1 MRILHVINALD
12 TGGAQVLL
20 EGLSVTRNADD
31 EFHLLVMQG
40 KDALSERLEATFDSV
55 TYLERTAADRN
66 PLPAV
71 IALRRTVR
79 RLRPD
84 IVHSHLFQ
92 SDLISLLTPVGRASR
107 VSSLHLSAPL
117 PSEPWISS
125 AVARAVALASK
136 RFDAVIATDDSC
148 LDYAVRLG
156 YRRKPVVIH
165 NGVLIP
171 DIYAPYDTA
180 SLKLVSLARFHP
192 MKAHD
197 LLFAAVAQAKHTVP
211 AVKLVCAGSGT
222 EPDNPRILEA
232 VASSGLTA
240 GVDVEL
246 LGPVS
251 DIEPVLS
258 GAACLVLASRYGET
272 FPLVGSE
279 ATSRG
284 IPVITTDVGGSRAF
298 ASVPEHVV
306 APGSSE
312 ELTAAL
318 LSLLTAAPD
327 VRMRWSQDSRAKA
340 ASEFS
345 VATMSIKYRQV
356 YLSCLA
362 QRRRSAGAG
371 AS

>member
-20 EGLSVTRNADD
+20 EGLSVTRHAGD
-31 EFHLLVMQG
+31 EMHLLVLQG
-40 KDALSERLEATFDSV
+40 EDALSERLEATFDSV
-55 TYLERTAADRN
+55 TYLQRTAADRD
-66 PLPAV
+66 PLRAV
-71 IALRRTVR
+71 ISLGRMAR

-117 PSEPWISS
+117 PSEPRISEV
-125 AVARAVALASK
+125 VARSVALASK
-136 RFDAVIATDDSC
+136 RFDAVIATDESC

-171 DIYAPYDTA
+171 NSRLPYDA
-180 SLKLVSLARFHP
+180 SSTKLVSLARFHP

-197 LLFAAVAQAKHTVP
+197 VLFAAVARVKHTVP
-211 AVKLVCAGSGT
+211 AVTLVCAGSGT
-222 EPDNPRILEA
+222 EPDNPRLLEA
-232 VASSGLTA
+232 LARSGLVA
-240 GVDVEL
+240 GLDVEL

-279 ATSRG
+279 ATARG

-298 ASVPEHVV
+298 ASAPEHVV
-306 APGSSE
+306 APGSSDQ
-312 ELTAAL
+312 LAAAL
-318 LSLLTAAPD
+318 VDLLTAAPD
-327 VRMRWSQDSRAKA
+327 MRMHWSEESRARA
-340 ASEFS
+340 AGEFS
-345 VATMSIKYRQV
+345 VATASIEYRKV

-362 QRRRSAGAG
+362 QSRRRAGA
-371 AS
+371 APS